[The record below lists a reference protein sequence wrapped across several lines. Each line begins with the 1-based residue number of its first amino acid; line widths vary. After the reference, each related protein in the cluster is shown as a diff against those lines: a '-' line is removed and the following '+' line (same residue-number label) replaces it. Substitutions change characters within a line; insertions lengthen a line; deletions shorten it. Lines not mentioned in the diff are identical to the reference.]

1 MTVRKSLGTVPV
13 QSGQTDCLR
22 LLLLVKP
29 GAGESPLQ
37 GGGGGGAGPGLV
49 SNLLL
54 YVGSIF
60 HLLLEDL

>member
-29 GAGESPLQ
+29 GAGESPQ
-37 GGGGGGAGPGLV
+37 QQGGGAGPGLV